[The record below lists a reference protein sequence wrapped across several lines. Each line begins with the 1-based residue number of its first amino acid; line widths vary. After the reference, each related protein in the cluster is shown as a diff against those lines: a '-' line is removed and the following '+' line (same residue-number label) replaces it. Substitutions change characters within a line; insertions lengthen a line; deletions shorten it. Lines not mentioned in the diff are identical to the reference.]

1 MFPEPLRTP
10 CERCHHNR
18 EEIFICNRPLSL
30 TRKPST
36 TALVSRPRSPRSRQH
51 RRRPLN
57 LWESTFRIRSK
68 LTPCQIVSNSCHQ
81 CKSKWNSR
89 YRRIRWSLL
98 RKQQRRFIIPAPQE
112 GAFWPH
118 NSSSTV
124 KMADER
130 FQLLPRT
137 PSLTKLGV
145 DETLQGCQF
154 VCRKASC
161 LLLQIQVDTQN

>member
-1 MFPEPLRTP
+1 MFPKPLRTP
-10 CERCHHNR
+10 CERCHHSR
-18 EEIFICNRPLSL
+18 EEIFICNRLLSL

-36 TALVSRPRSPRSRQH
+36 TALESRPRSRRSRQH
-51 RRRPLN
+51 RRWPLN
-57 LWESTFRIRSK
+57 LWESTFRISSK
-68 LTPCQIVSNSCHQ
+68 LTTCQMVSNYCHQ

-98 RKQQRRFIIPAPQE
+98 RKQQRRLIMRHTWAY
-112 GAFWPH
+112 WPH
-118 NSSSTV
+118 NSSGTV

-137 PSLTKLGV
+137 PSLTKSGV

-154 VCRKASC
+154 VCRKAGC

>member
-1 MFPEPLRTP
+1 MNHSLIVRVKHNMFPEPLRTP

-18 EEIFICNRPLSL
+18 EEIFICNRLLSL

-36 TALVSRPRSPRSRQH
+36 TALLSRPRSPRSRQH

-68 LTPCQIVSNSCHQ
+68 LTPCQMVSNSCHQ

-98 RKQQRRFIIPAPQE
+98 RKQQRRLIMRR
-112 GAFWPH
+112 
-118 NSSSTV
+118 
-124 KMADER
+124 KKER
-130 FQLLPRT
+130 SGHT
-137 PSLTKLGV
+137 
-145 DETLQGCQF
+145 TL
-154 VCRKASC
+154 VAR
-161 LLLQIQVDTQN
+161 